1 MSNYWYDVVQVL
13 VLFSSFF
20 FIFFPSTNTDV
31 FYALSGSFFLIAS
44 RSILLPIIFCFAFF
58 FEIMFVCSS
67 ISTLKI
73 GKFYKSSL
81 HSFNLEQSKDNKN
94 LHSLAHSVANNGIVF
109 HIFRRRTE
117 ERSYLK
123 WIIHI
128 ILKNGHK
135 RPTNKQTN
143 KQANKQTKHWQLK
156 KILSTNI
163 AHGTT
168 NTRLA
173 VCCVRHE
180 PRLKREFMEIRAL
193 YAYLFSMD
201 FLSRFFRIF
210 HAFN

>member
-58 FEIMFVCSS
+58 FFEIMFVCSS
-67 ISTLKI
+67 FSTLKI

-180 PRLKREFMEIRAL
+180 PRLKREFMEIRA
-193 YAYLFSMD
+193 F
-201 FLSRFFRIF
+201 
-210 HAFN
+210 

>member
-20 FIFFPSTNTDV
+20 S
-31 FYALSGSFFLIAS
+31 SSFHLQILMYFMLFLV
-44 RSILLPIIFCFAFF
+44 RSFRQPLVPYCCLLYFVLRFF

-67 ISTLKI
+67 FSTLKI

-180 PRLKREFMEIRAL
+180 PRLKREFMEIRA
-193 YAYLFSMD
+193 F
-201 FLSRFFRIF
+201 
-210 HAFN
+210 

>member
-1 MSNYWYDVVQVL
+1 MTQKHFNVQSIEEFPIQPARGRESERATHFDMKILYCKQNNVQLL
-13 VLFSSFF
+13 VWCSTSLGAFLFIF

-109 HIFRRRTE
+109 HIFE
-117 ERSYLK
+117 EE
-123 WIIHI
+123 
-128 ILKNGHK
+128 
-135 RPTNKQTN
+135 Q
-143 KQANKQTKHWQLK
+143 
-156 KILSTNI
+156 
-163 AHGTT
+163 
-168 NTRLA
+168 
-173 VCCVRHE
+173 
-180 PRLKREFMEIRAL
+180 KREL
-193 YAYLFSMD
+193 T
-201 FLSRFFRIF
+201 
-210 HAFN
+210 